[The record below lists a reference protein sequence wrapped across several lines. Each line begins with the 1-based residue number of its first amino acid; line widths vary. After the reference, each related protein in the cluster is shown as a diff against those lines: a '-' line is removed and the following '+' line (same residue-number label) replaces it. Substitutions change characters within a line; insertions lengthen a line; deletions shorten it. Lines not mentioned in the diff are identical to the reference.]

1 MIDKTPLA
9 DVRHLNVTLG
19 FSQALKDVSFTIE
32 KHEVLAIVGDNGA
45 GKSTLIKV
53 LSGLVQPDSGTIIWK
68 GEAARIPSIH
78 DAIDMGIASMFQ
90 DVEFCDNLDVAANI
104 FLGTEISAQ
113 MDIRQD
119 ERMHLEARKVLNAM
133 NSSISVYSPISALS
147 AGQRQ
152 TVE

>member
-53 LSGLVQPDSGTIIWK
+53 LSGLVQPDSGTI
-68 GEAARIPSIH
+68 S
-78 DAIDMGIASMFQ
+78 
-90 DVEFCDNLDVAANI
+90 
-104 FLGTEISAQ
+104 
-113 MDIRQD
+113 
-119 ERMHLEARKVLNAM
+119 
-133 NSSISVYSPISALS
+133 
-147 AGQRQ
+147 
-152 TVE
+152 